1 MKFILFIGICSFS
14 TGECMP
20 PIKYIE
26 YFDDWKSCAI
36 KGLEVG
42 KEALEKIETDKVNK
56 YNLSIQY
63 SCELMLGS

>member
-42 KEALEKIETDKVNK
+42 KEALEKIETDRVNK

-63 SCELMLGS
+63 SCELMVGS

>member
-1 MKFILFIGICSFS
+1 
-14 TGECMP
+14 MP

>member
-1 MKFILFIGICSFS
+1 
-14 TGECMP
+14 MP

-42 KEALEKIETDKVNK
+42 KEALEKIETDRVNK